1 MYDMLPDETVQFKYL
16 PSQIIHSPRALTEAA
31 CVQEQLAAV
40 VKATGNASEGRMA
53 TKPEQRDRAPGLEDA
68 LHGKAPVLE
77 DVLPLPQK
85 GKQSVVIQRL
95 CYRGTLSQCL
105 RRGTDHEM

>member
-1 MYDMLPDETVQFKYL
+1 MKRCGACSFLLKL
-16 PSQIIHSPRALTEAA
+16 LHSLRAFTEAA

-40 VKATGNASEGRMA
+40 VKAIGNASEGKMA

-77 DVLPLPQK
+77 EVLSLPQK
-85 GKQSVVIQRL
+85 GKQFVVIQRL
-95 CYRGTLSQCL
+95 V
-105 RRGTDHEM
+105 